1 MKLAPKDL
9 LIGIA
14 VTVLWGCN
22 FSMIEWGL
30 QSMDPF
36 LLTLLR
42 FVFCAVPAV
51 FFIAKPKDVS
61 YVTLALYGSV
71 FGAGLWWVVNFAMFN
86 GLSPGMSSVF
96 LQFSAFFT
104 IIASS
109 IFLKERFNSLHFAGM
124 LFSAIGLVM
133 ILTLSESRS
142 TAIGILLVLAAALAW
157 SFCNL
162 LVKVK
167 KPADMLAF
175 IVWSSLFSVPA
186 ILMLTLLIKGIEPF
200 DHLIAKVSWAA
211 SFSILFQAYVTTLL
225 GYSLWNNLMKK
236 YPASLVAP
244 LSLIV
249 PTSGLLASF
258 LFYGEALT
266 LLQGL
271 ALGFIFIG
279 LMIFILGPRVASR
292 WPSNQR

>member
-1 MKLAPKDL
+1 MCSKQGASMKLAPKDL

-104 IIASS
+104 IIVSS
-109 IFLKERFNSLHFAGM
+109 IFLKERINSLHFSGM

-167 KPADMLAF
+167 NR
-175 IVWSSLFSVPA
+175 
-186 ILMLTLLIKGIEPF
+186 LTCLL
-200 DHLIAKVSWAA
+200 
-211 SFSILFQAYVTTLL
+211 LL
-225 GYSLWNNLMKK
+225 CGPVCSQSRRYSC
-236 YPASLVAP
+236 
-244 LSLIV
+244 
-249 PTSGLLASF
+249 
-258 LFYGEALT
+258 
-266 LLQGL
+266 
-271 ALGFIFIG
+271 
-279 LMIFILGPRVASR
+279 
-292 WPSNQR
+292 

>member
-271 ALGFIFIG
+271 ALGFVFIG

>member
-1 MKLAPKDL
+1 
-9 LIGIA
+9 
-14 VTVLWGCN
+14 
-22 FSMIEWGL
+22 
-30 QSMDPF
+30 
-36 LLTLLR
+36 
-42 FVFCAVPAV
+42 
-51 FFIAKPKDVS
+51 
-61 YVTLALYGSV
+61 
-71 FGAGLWWVVNFAMFN
+71 
-86 GLSPGMSSVF
+86 
-96 LQFSAFFT
+96 
-104 IIASS
+104 
-109 IFLKERFNSLHFAGM
+109 
-124 LFSAIGLVM
+124 
-133 ILTLSESRS
+133 
-142 TAIGILLVLAAALAW
+142 
-157 SFCNL
+157 
-162 LVKVK
+162 
-167 KPADMLAF
+167 MLAF

-236 YPASLVAP
+236 YPASLIAP

-271 ALGFIFIG
+271 ALGFVFIG